1 MLGKLRPLALAAA
14 LLGAPG
20 LTIAQTP
27 AAPLPPL
34 EPETS
39 DVAVLPDPTPHRVFL
54 LDAFGGGEA
63 RIVDADTGKLLGGV
77 SAASLSN
84 LAIGPG
90 QQRIY
95 VAESIWTKG
104 NRGDRQDMV
113 TVYDG
118 KTLNLLTE
126 IALPGRVFMGPR
138 QQNFAISASGR
149 RGYVYNM
156 DPSSSVIVV
165 DLAAG
170 KVEQTVEA
178 PGCAL
183 AFPFGEAGF
192 ASLCGD
198 GSLATVTLGAG
209 GPKLTRTKP
218 FFNAETDPVFEN
230 SPTDRASGRTLF
242 VTYTGLVN
250 AVTLGAT
257 PVFEKPWSIQA
268 AAGFTAPSSDDREL
282 AWRPGGGQPLAYHR
296 ASGRLYVLM
305 HAGGHWSHKE
315 AGEEVWV
322 LDVARR
328 ALLKRYKVEKPLSA
342 IGISQDAEPV
352 LFGADKTGT
361 FFTLKPDS
369 GAVVK
374 TMKAV
379 GGLIYEPAG

>member
-1 MLGKLRPLALAAA
+1 MLGNLRPIALAAVLAGAPCLALA
-14 LLGAPG
+14 
-20 LTIAQTP
+20 QP
-27 AAPLPPL
+27 AAAPPPPL

-90 QQRIY
+90 QKQIY

-113 TVYDG
+113 SVYDG
-118 KTLNLLTE
+118 KTLNLVTE

-138 QQNFAISASGR
+138 QQNFAISASGK

-170 KVEQTVEA
+170 KLEQTVEA

-192 ASLCGD
+192 SSLCGD
-198 GSLATVTLGAG
+198 GSLATVTLEPGGA
-209 GPKLTRTKP
+209 KLTRTKP

-230 SPTDRASGRTLF
+230 SPTDRVSGRTIF
-242 VTYTGLVN
+242 VTYTGLVH
-250 AVTLGAT
+250 AVQLGAA

-268 AAGFTAPSSDDREL
+268 AAGFAPPSSDDREL
-282 AWRPGGGQPLAYHR
+282 AWRPGGGQPLAWHR

-315 AGEEVWV
+315 EGEEIWI
-322 LDVARR
+322 LDVPKR
-328 ALLKRYKVEKPLSA
+328 ALVKRYKLEKPLSA
-342 IGISQDAEPV
+342 IGVSQDAEPV
-352 LFGADKTGT
+352 LFGADKTGV

-369 GAVVK
+369 GEFVK
-374 TMKAV
+374 TVKAV